1 MKSLE
6 RELQEALEQER
17 DLKEK
22 ISDLKKKLSR
32 IEMQDLRES
41 DNQESEKLDVIEGF
55 QRMGLTE
62 EEAKVAA
69 AGRPLAV
76 PVMGH

>member
-22 ISDLKKKLSR
+22 ISDLKKKLNR
-32 IEMQDLRES
+32 IELQELRES
-41 DNQESEKLDVIEGF
+41 GKPDLVESFRKKATSARASFLSRRFAE
-55 QRMGLTE
+55 
-62 EEAKVAA
+62 
-69 AGRPLAV
+69 
-76 PVMGH
+76 